1 MLRVIGVGDNV
12 VDKYFHLKKM
22 FPGGN
27 ALNFSV
33 YARQAGATAAYI
45 GIFGTDEAAEHII
58 SVLNE
63 IGVDISH
70 CKQFEGENGFAG
82 VNLVDGDRVFVGG
95 NKGGIASKVDLVLS
109 ESDVEYISS
118 FDIVHSSCYSFIEKE
133 LPKLKTTGVPVSYD
147 FSNRTEDE
155 YLRLVCPYVDY
166 SFMSCSHLSVEETKK
181 KLELALELGN
191 RLSLATRGAE
201 GAILFD
207 GRDYMTYVPEKV
219 KAVDT
224 LGAGDSFITGFL
236 LHLAANHFDHN
247 SEVLGEALSLG
258 GKAAAKTCMVM
269 GAFGYGKDF

>member
-45 GIFGTDEAAEHII
+45 GIFGTDEAAKHII

-109 ESDVEYISS
+109 ESDLEYISS

-133 LPKLKTTGVPVSYD
+133 LPKLKATGVPVSYD

-166 SFMSCSHLSVEETKK
+166 SFMSCSHLPVEETKK

>member
-45 GIFGTDEAAEHII
+45 GIFGTDEAAKHII
-58 SVLNE
+58 SVMSE

-70 CKQFEGENGFAG
+70 CQQFEGENGFAG

-95 NKGGIASKVDLVLS
+95 NKGGIASRVDLVLS
-109 ESDVEYISS
+109 ESDLEYISS

-133 LPKLKTTGVPVSYD
+133 LPKLKDTGVPLSYD

-166 SFMSCSHLSVEETKK
+166 SFMSCSHLSAEETKK
-181 KLELALELGN
+181 KLELAMELGN

-219 KAVDT
+219 NAIDT
-224 LGAGDSFITGFL
+224 L
-236 LHLAANHFDHN
+236 
-247 SEVLGEALSLG
+247 
-258 GKAAAKTCMVM
+258 
-269 GAFGYGKDF
+269 

>member
-70 CKQFEGENGFAG
+70 CKQFEGENVFAG

>member
-33 YARQAGATAAYI
+33 YARQAGAIAAYI
-45 GIFGTDEAAEHII
+45 GIFGTDESAKHII
-58 SVLNE
+58 SVMNE
-63 IGVDISH
+63 IGIDISH

-166 SFMSCSHLSVEETKK
+166 SFMSCSHLSIEETKK
-181 KLELALELGN
+181 KLELAMELGN

-207 GRDYMTYVPEKV
+207 GRDYMKYVPEKV
-219 KAVDT
+219 KAIDT

-247 SEVLGEALSLG
+247 SKVLDEALSLG